1 MGVSLKPNTTF
12 DLSPIQ
18 MMTSEEIQ
26 VLTLLYQPIIGPQA
40 VSLFTT
46 LNTLALK
53 KQEQSLTHHL
63 LLQLLNTNIEEFLE
77 WRYKLEAVG
86 LVSVY
91 ITEESHHITYVL
103 KRPMKARAFFSD
115 GIINVF
121 LNLKVGNVD
130 YQALKQFFIEDAFKA
145 EGKNVSKPFNE
156 VFDTTVLLRNSQTLQ
171 ASPLPVSEMKRE
183 GVELEK
189 AFNEELLFA
198 LLKQFGLD
206 DQILSD
212 KLLDQI
218 NKIAFLYKLDESE
231 LARLIFDAL
240 DSDGFVNLEVFR
252 KQAKQY
258 FQFLNKGKPIEVVE
272 VSQVNQETMISEANA
287 ASAKEKQLLIH
298 LSQHPLSFL
307 KFKQHQKEP
316 VPADRQLVE
325 WLVVDQQMPSGVV
338 NVLIDYVLNIS
349 DGRLPK
355 QLVEKIAGEWQRKE
369 IDNTEKAIAQ
379 VKSTLKAKQKREN
392 EKMMP
397 AASKPSYQ
405 KSARVVRQEQVPDWL
420 KATQTQES
428 NKKTL
433 SEEDLQKIERMKQ
446 LQSQILNGKG

>member
-1 MGVSLKPNTTF
+1 
-12 DLSPIQ
+12 

-40 VSLFTT
+40 VSLFTA

-392 EKMMP
+392 EKTMP

-420 KATQTQES
+420 KAPQTQES